1 MEKPGI
7 RLTLYGDRKGLV
19 KSLWFKTFTHNSF
32 SEIWD
37 LFYITG
43 KKTIQKGLI
52 KNNLTEISLAYWI
65 MGDGSLQSDN
75 ETIILHTQSYTY
87 DENILLS
94 TELNE
99 KFGFE
104 TKVISHKQKYWVIKF
119 SSKDGPTL
127 RQMIKPYMHIS
138 FSYKIPIV

>member
-1 MEKPGI
+1 
-7 RLTLYGDRKGLV
+7 
-19 KSLWFKTFTHNSF
+19 
-32 SEIWD
+32 
-37 LFYITG
+37 
-43 KKTIQKGLI
+43 
-52 KNNLTEISLAYWI
+52 